1 MAPSAQPSRAADPV
15 TSLLGPVVEQ
25 AGLVLEGVTI
35 TPAGRRRVVRV
46 VVDLPQDRTGSLDLD
61 AVAVVSRAVS
71 DALDGSDVLGGNP
84 YVLEVGTPGVDR
96 PLTERRHWS
105 RARTRLVTVPVT
117 GPEGAPAEESADDEV
132 TGRVRAV
139 GDAGVT
145 LEVDGQER
153 LLAWDRLGAGR
164 VQVEFRR
171 PADGE
176 GDEADEHATEQDD
189 HDDHDA
195 HDDHDDAEED

>member
-15 TSLLGPVVEQ
+15 TSLLGPVVQQ

-35 TPAGRRRVVRV
+35 TPAGKRRVVRV

-61 AVAVVSRAVS
+61 AVAEVSRAVS

-105 RARTRLVTVPVT
+105 RARTRLVTVPVNV
-117 GPEGAPAEESADDEV
+117 PVAAERGADGEV

-139 GDAGVT
+139 GDDGVT
-145 LEVDGQER
+145 LEVDGEER
-153 LLAWDRLGAGR
+153 LLAWDGLGAGR

-171 PADGE
+171 PDDDEAT
-176 GDEADEHATEQDD
+176 DEADAADEHVEQ
-189 HDDHDA
+189 
-195 HDDHDDAEED
+195 DDAEED

>member
-1 MAPSAQPSRAADPV
+1 MAPSAAQPSGAAAPV
-15 TSLLGPVVEQ
+15 TSLLAPVVQQ
-25 AGLVLEGVTI
+25 AGLVLEDVTI

-61 AVAVVSRAVS
+61 AVADVSRSVS
-71 DALDGSDVLGGNP
+71 DALDASDALGGAP

-105 RARTRLVTVPVT
+105 RARTRLVAVPVD
-117 GPEGAPAEESADDEV
+117 GAGV
-132 TGRVRAV
+132 TGRVQAV
-139 GDAGVT
+139 GDDGVV

-153 LLAWDRLGAGR
+153 TVPWEQLGAGR

-171 PADGE
+171 PD
-176 GDEADEHATEQDD
+176 DDADEVDD
-189 HDDHDA
+189 LLDDGHDE
-195 HDDHDDAEED
+195 AEED